1 MEGFVHGQ
9 LAVGKKPSVP
19 VFQVAERWK
28 PACRNGPEGRYTPP
42 AMRIL
47 TRYVLWELLQVF
59 LVTLTALTL
68 FMLIV
73 GLAKEA
79 QQQGLGLLQIVLL
92 IPYLLPEAMR
102 FAVPGTML
110 FATASVFGRLA
121 ASNEI
126 TALKAA
132 GVSPMA
138 AIWPAVGLAL
148 VVSFVSVWLND
159 VAVTWGRDGVRRVI
173 VSSVEHIIYGR
184 LRQQR
189 SYSTPQLSINVK
201 GVDGRK
207 LVRPTL
213 SFQRGHGE
221 QPATISA
228 SEAEMHA
235 DPAKNAL
242 VVTFRDGTLHMGDVK
257 ASFPDTIV
265 REVPLDSV
273 SRKASTSRSPS
284 EIAMADFE
292 AARVAQVKRID
303 EIEQL
308 AAGRAAMGIVTGRL
322 DWTTPAATALERG
335 RVEFENRMLSR
346 IVVEPWR
353 RWANGFSALCFVLV
367 GAPMAIRMR
376 NADFLTSFFLCFL
389 PILLVYYP
397 LFMLGVDGAKDGS
410 LPPSAVWMGNLLIA
424 AWGWWLLRRAVR
436 C

>member
-1 MEGFVHGQ
+1 M
-9 LAVGKKPSVP
+9 K
-19 VFQVAERWK
+19 
-28 PACRNGPEGRYTPP
+28 
-42 AMRIL
+42 IL

-79 QQQGLGLLQIVLL
+79 QQQGLGLVQIVLL

-110 FATASVFGRLA
+110 FAVASVFGRLSA
-121 ASNEI
+121 GNEI

-132 GVSPMA
+132 GVTPMA

-189 SYSTPQLSINVK
+189 SYSTSQLSINVK
-201 GVDGRK
+201 GVDGKR
-207 LVRPTL
+207 LIRPTL
-213 SFQRGHGE
+213 SFQSGGGE
-221 QPATISA
+221 KPATISA
-228 SEAEMHA
+228 SEAELRA

-265 REVPLDSV
+265 REVPLDAV
-273 SRKASTSRSPS
+273 SRKGVTSRSPS

-292 AARVAQVKRID
+292 GARAAQAKRID

-308 AAGRAAMGIVTGRL
+308 AAGKAAMGMLTGRL
-322 DWTTPAATALERG
+322 EWTAPFATEHERQ
-335 RVEFENRMLSR
+335 RLKHEWRTFSR
-346 IVVEPWR
+346 IIVEPWR

-389 PILLVYYP
+389 PILVVYYP
-397 LFMLGVDGAKDGS
+397 VFMLGVDGAKDGR
-410 LPPSAVWMGNLLIA
+410 LPPIAVWAGNLLIA
-424 AWGWWLLRRAVR
+424 VWGWWLLRGAVKR
-436 C
+436 

>member
-1 MEGFVHGQ
+1 M
-9 LAVGKKPSVP
+9 K
-19 VFQVAERWK
+19 
-28 PACRNGPEGRYTPP
+28 
-42 AMRIL
+42 IL
-47 TRYVLWELLQVF
+47 TRYVLTELLQVF

-73 GLAKEA
+73 GLVKEA
-79 QQQGLGLLQIVLL
+79 QQQGLGLLQILMLV
-92 IPYLLPEAMR
+92 PYVLPEAMR

-110 FATASVFGRLA
+110 FAVASVFGRLSA
-121 ASNEI
+121 NNEI

-132 GVSPMA
+132 GVTPMA

-159 VAVTWGRDGVRRVI
+159 VAVTWGRDGVRRV
-173 VSSVEHIIYGR
+173 VVNSVEQIIYGR

-189 SYSTPQLSINVK
+189 SYSTSQLSINVK

-207 LVRPTL
+207 LIRPTL
-213 SFQRGHGE
+213 SFQSGGSDK
-221 QPATISA
+221 PATISA
-228 SEAEMHA
+228 SEAELQA

-242 VVTFRDGTLHMGDVK
+242 IVTFRDGTLHMGDVK

-265 REVPLDSV
+265 REVPLDAV
-273 SRKASTSRSPS
+273 SRKGVTSRSPS
-284 EIAMADFE
+284 EIAMADF
-292 AARVAQVKRID
+292 ATARVAQGEKIRQV
-303 EIEQL
+303 EQM
-308 AAGRAAMGIVTGRL
+308 AAGKIAMGMLNGRL
-322 DWTTPAATALERG
+322 EWTAPWATESERQQIKHE
-335 RVEFENRMLSR
+335 RRMLSR

-389 PILLVYYP
+389 PILVVYYP
-397 LFMLGVDGAKDGS
+397 VFMLGVDGAKDGR
-410 LPPSAVWMGNLLIA
+410 LPPAAAWLGNLLIA
-424 AWGWWLLRRAVR
+424 VWGWWLLRRAVK

>member
-1 MEGFVHGQ
+1 M
-9 LAVGKKPSVP
+9 K
-19 VFQVAERWK
+19 
-28 PACRNGPEGRYTPP
+28 
-42 AMRIL
+42 IL
-47 TRYVLWELLQVF
+47 TRYVLSELLQVF

-73 GLAKEA
+73 GLVKEA
-79 QQQGLGLLQIVLL
+79 QQQGLGLVQILMLV
-92 IPYLLPEAMR
+92 PYVLPEAMR

-110 FATASVFGRLA
+110 FAVASVFGRLSA
-121 ASNEI
+121 NNEI

-132 GVSPMA
+132 GVTPMA

-159 VAVTWGRDGVRRVI
+159 VAVTWGRDGVRRV
-173 VSSVEHIIYGR
+173 VVNSVEQIIYGR

-189 SYSTPQLSINVK
+189 SYSTSQLSINVK

-207 LVRPTL
+207 LIRPTL
-213 SFQRGHGE
+213 SFQSGGSDK
-221 QPATISA
+221 PATISA
-228 SEAEMHA
+228 SEADLRA

-242 VVTFRDGTLHMGDVK
+242 IVTFRNGTLHMGDVK

-265 REVPLDSV
+265 REVPLDAV
-273 SRKASTSRSPS
+273 SRKGVTSRSPS
-284 EIAMADFE
+284 EIAMADF
-292 AARVAQVKRID
+292 ATARVAQGEKIRQV
-303 EIEQL
+303 EQM
-308 AAGRAAMGIVTGRL
+308 AAGKIAMGMLTGRL
-322 DWTTPAATALERG
+322 EWTAPFATENERQQLKHE
-335 RVEFENRMLSR
+335 RRMLSR

-397 LFMLGVDGAKDGS
+397 LFMLGVDRAKDGR
-410 LPPSAVWMGNLLIA
+410 LPPVAVWLGNVLIA
-424 AWGWWLLRRAVR
+424 IWGWWLLRRAVR
-436 C
+436 G